1 MIIEK
6 LQSLNHR
13 YYPRHL
19 YHAPQWLVLGVNNI
33 CNLHCKMCDVGT
45 GTTGTNFSDN
55 LVGTRP
61 LHMPLELIQQIIDQ
75 AHRYYPKTKL
85 GYGFTEPLAYTHLLE
100 SLEYANQ
107 KKLYTSVTTNAL
119 NLKSYAAGLC
129 KTGLNDIYI
138 SLDGLEQTH
147 NTIRG
152 HKSSFQRA
160 IEGIELLLGHA
171 TRPDISIFCV
181 ITEWNITELKAFA
194 SYFSKFPLKQL
205 GFMHMNFT
213 PAAVAEKHNQLYGA
227 SYPATASNIDQI
239 NTDNINLQ
247 LLLEQIEAIKKE
259 QYNFRVTFSPNL
271 DTMPQLET
279 FYHHPDVIIGKR
291 CNDAFS
297 NIMIK
302 SDGSVIPAHGRCYN
316 LTLGNLC
323 KSSLE
328 EIWNSA
334 VAATFRKD
342 LIKAGGLLPACAR
355 CCSAF

>member
-1 MIIEK
+1 MIKEK
-6 LQSLNHR
+6 LQSFNHR
-13 YYPRHL
+13 YYPGHL
-19 YHAPQWLVLGVNNI
+19 FHAPQWLVLGVNNI

-61 LHMPLELIQQIIDQ
+61 LHMPLELIKLVIDQ

-100 SLEYANQ
+100 SLDYANQ

-119 NLKSYAAGLC
+119 NLKTYADGLC
-129 KTGLNDIYI
+129 KAGLDDIYI
-138 SLDGLEQTH
+138 SLDGLEETH
-147 NTIRG
+147 NAIRG

-160 IEGIELLLGHA
+160 IEGIELLLAQPG
-171 TRPDISIFCV
+171 RPGISIFCV
-181 ITEWNITELKAFA
+181 ITEWNITELKSFA
-194 SYFSKFPLKQL
+194 DYFSKFPLKQL

-213 PAAVAEKHNQLYGA
+213 PADVAEKHNQLYGA

-239 NTDNINLQ
+239 NTGSINLQ
-247 LLLEQIEAIKKE
+247 LLQQQIEAIKKS
-259 QYNFRVTFSPNL
+259 QYKFPVTFSPDL

-279 FYHHPDVIIGKR
+279 FYQHPGIIIGKR

-316 LTLGNLC
+316 LTTGNLYESTL
-323 KSSLE
+323 K

-334 VAATFRKD
+334 VAAKFRKD